1 MTRNTFIKEKNFNLK
16 KINKLGVVLFMG
28 RAKCIYSKKIKYL
41 IKKKSKK
48 LYYFESKKIGEK
60 INKKLLKINYD
71 YIFCFRS
78 YCILRKDI
86 LKKVKVSA
94 INFHPGLPKYRGTG
108 AINYAIFNN
117 SNSYGSTAHIINNK
131 IDYGKI
137 IDVKKFRINKK
148 SMIDKILDKTYKI
161 MFKQAIS
168 VIRNISVNPNYINN
182 MIKRNKHIKWSNK
195 IGTLKDLNNFYIIDK
210 DIGKKDLLRKIRA
223 TKTSKFK
230 PYINLYGKKFILE

>member
-1 MTRNTFIKEKNFNLK
+1 
-16 KINKLGVVLFMG
+16 
-28 RAKCIYSKKIKYL
+28 
-41 IKKKSKK
+41 
-48 LYYFESKKIGEK
+48 
-60 INKKLLKINYD
+60 
-71 YIFCFRS
+71 
-78 YCILRKDI
+78 
-86 LKKVKVSA
+86 
-94 INFHPGLPKYRGTG
+94 
-108 AINYAIFNN
+108 
-117 SNSYGSTAHIINNK
+117 
-131 IDYGKI
+131 
-137 IDVKKFRINKK
+137 
-148 SMIDKILDKTYKI
+148 MIDKILDKTYKI